1 MDNIEQEKVQTHPD
15 YILELEE
22 AYKSH
27 DRGKLAEICVRE
39 SLEHSPQLKV
49 EPANPEE
56 QSVKNEGVDFWLS
69 FPNWLE
75 VVGVQFT
82 IAEYD
87 KRYLLTKA
95 ARFPRF
101 VNKNGKSVPVILC
114 EPDHRTALLIK
125 QGMDR
130 LATLRAE
137 KGDFQDVDIT
147 SEEFIPDY
155 ARTRILTEI
164 IKQYTEVRPE
174 LRTRFLKH
182 LEATSKNK

>member
-1 MDNIEQEKVQTHPD
+1 MNSIEQEKVQIQPD

-22 AYKSH
+22 AYNSH
-27 DRGKLAEICVRE
+27 DIGKLAEICVRE
-39 SLEHSPQLKV
+39 SLRHFPQLKV
-49 EPANPEE
+49 EPAHPEE
-56 QSVKNEGVDFWLS
+56 QSAKNEGVDFWLS
-69 FPNWLE
+69 FSNWLE
-75 VVGVQFT
+75 VVGIQFT

-87 KRYLLTKA
+87 KEYLLNKA
-95 ARFPRF
+95 ARYPRF
-101 VNKNGKSVPVILC
+101 VNKNGKSAPVILC
-114 EPDHRTALLIK
+114 EPEHRIVSLLK

-164 IKQYTEVRPE
+164 IKQYIEIRPE

-182 LEATSKNK
+182 LEAISKNK